1 MVLPLEIKK
10 IEKQALL
17 RNEILS
23 LTKEYVR
30 KYGNINNKID
40 KSINVSGKVID
51 EDEVCNIVE
60 SAIARATHAGIYTHA
75 GPEIGNQRYL

>member
-1 MVLPLEIKK
+1 MVLPLEIKE

-60 SAIARATHAGIYTHA
+60 SGLDMWLTAGRFMKISFF
-75 GPEIGNQRYL
+75 QLQ